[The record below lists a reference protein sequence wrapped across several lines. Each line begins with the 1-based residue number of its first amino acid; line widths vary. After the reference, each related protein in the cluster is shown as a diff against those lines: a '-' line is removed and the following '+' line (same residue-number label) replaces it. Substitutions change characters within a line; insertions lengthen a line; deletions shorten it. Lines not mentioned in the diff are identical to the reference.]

1 MLFKRSDELK
11 VGMRLARPIYNKS
24 GVLLYERNSLL
35 SPQGIESIKNFGL
48 IGIYILEPAEPVPP
62 MSKADLEF
70 ERFQSMCVFAIADE
84 TKRLRTTGKQQRT
97 HFIVA
102 DIIKNYGRLNTKMN
116 FIQSLRSNE
125 DYFYKHSMSVAIL
138 SAMMGNRL
146 KLSQKEQNEVVM
158 SALLHDIGKLDLPIE
173 LALSEER
180 EEEDEKR
187 VRAAITTSYLA
198 VDGAFP
204 DHPAVKR
211 ICLQAMNMH
220 DASTRGRAY
229 KIEEKILT
237 GSQILFVANTFD
249 AMTAMRFGQP
259 PASEVAALRQFLE
272 YPDIFNPDITDALIG
287 CINILHQ
294 GVSVELNNGEKALV
308 LAENAQDIMRPMLL
322 SFKNNTIIDL
332 SDKHNYGQLEIVD
345 IMKTL
350 DNRHV
355 MDISL
360 LKSHGI
366 SVDEAQIITPD
377 TTT

>member
-1 MLFKRSDELK
+1 M
-11 VGMRLARPIYNKS
+11 ARPIYNKS

-35 SPQGIESIKNFGL
+35 STQGIESIKNFGL

-62 MSKADLEF
+62 MTKADMEF
-70 ERFQSMCVFAIADE
+70 ERFQTMCVFAIADE

-102 DIIKNYGRLNTKMN
+102 DIIKNYGRLDTKMN

-146 KLSQKEQNEVVM
+146 KLNQKEQNEVVM
-158 SALLHDIGKLDLPIE
+158 AALLHDIGKLDLPIE
-173 LALSEER
+173 LALSEEC
-180 EEEDEKR
+180 EEEDEKK
-187 VRAAITTSYLA
+187 VRAAITTAYM
-198 VDGAFP
+198 VMDDAFS

-211 ICLQAMNMH
+211 ICIQAMNMH
-220 DASTRGRAY
+220 DAAARGRAY
-229 KIEEKILT
+229 KSEEKILT
-237 GSQILFVANTFD
+237 GSRILFAANTFD

-259 PASEVAALRQFLE
+259 PASEVAVLRQFLE
-272 YPDIFNPDITDALIG
+272 YPGIYNPDITDALIG

-294 GVSVELNNGEKALV
+294 GVSVELNNGEKAMV
-308 LAENAQDIMRPMLL
+308 LAENVQDIMRPMLL
-322 SFKNNTIIDL
+322 SFKNNTLIDL
-332 SDKHNYGQLEIVD
+332 GDKQAYGQLEIVD

-355 MDISL
+355 MDVSL

-366 SVDEAQIITPD
+366 AIEEAQFEIPEAAI
-377 TTT
+377 